1 MTTAV
6 ASLFP
11 DTFLAVDWGTTNR
24 RVYRIEDGNVV
35 ATERDGRGV
44 TAIPKEDFPAEV
56 AAIRA
61 RFGDLPMLLAGMVG
75 STVGWRD
82 APYVPV
88 PAGVSA
94 LARGLCWIDPRT
106 AIVPGL
112 SVLTEDRADVMR
124 GEEVQLLGAVAAG
137 LVPRDGL
144 LCQPGTHCKWARMA
158 AGVVVDFT
166 TAMTGELFALV
177 RGHGLLSSQLGGAVT
192 PGAAFRAGVEAGKQ
206 RDLSAALFGI
216 RASKLLGQRDDAD
229 AASYASGLLIGSDVA
244 VRLGHG
250 GGDVHI
256 LSDPDLGGLYA
267 IAVAANGGTPHV
279 VDSHAAFAAGII
291 ALAQTRNAVLGD

>member
-1 MTTAV
+1 MTVPVSPQFDDA
-6 ASLFP
+6 
-11 DTFLAVDWGTTNR
+11 FLAVDWGTTNR
-24 RVYRIEDGNVV
+24 RVYRIEAGQVV
-35 ATERDGRGV
+35 ASERDARGV
-44 TAIPKEDFPAEV
+44 TAVAKDAFPDEV
-56 AAIRA
+56 ADIRT

-75 STVGWRD
+75 STIGWRD
-82 APYVPV
+82 VPYVTA
-88 PAGVSA
+88 PAGIEA
-94 LARGLCWIDPRT
+94 LARGLGWIDDRT

-112 SVLTEDRADVMR
+112 SVLNGDRADVMR

-137 LVPRDGL
+137 LVPRDGV
-144 LCQPGTHCKWARMA
+144 LCQPGTHCKWARIE

-166 TAMTGELFALV
+166 TAMTGELFALL
-177 RGHGLLSSQLGGAVT
+177 RGHGLLSTQLFGTVT
-192 PGAAFRAGVEAGKQ
+192 PGAAFRAGVETGKR

-244 VRLGHG
+244 VRLASGT
-250 GGDVHI
+250 GDVHI

-291 ALAQTRNAVLGD
+291 ALARALGE

>member
-1 MTTAV
+1 MPVSPFA
-6 ASLFP
+6 
-11 DTFLAVDWGTTNR
+11 DGFLAIDWGTTNR
-24 RVYRIEDGNVV
+24 RVYRIAAGQVV
-35 ATERDGRGV
+35 ATDRDDRGV
-44 TAIPKEDFPAEV
+44 TAIAPDGFAAEV
-56 AAIRA
+56 ADIRA

-82 APYVPV
+82 VPYVAV
-88 PAGVSA
+88 PAGFDA
-94 LARGLCWIDPRT
+94 LARGLCWIDART

-112 SVLTEDRADVMR
+112 SMLEEGRADVMR
-124 GEEVQLLGAVAAG
+124 GEEVQLLGAVEAG

-144 LCQPGTHCKWARMA
+144 LCQPGTHCKWARME

-177 RGHGLLSSQLGGAVT
+177 RGHGLLSTQLGGTVT
-192 PGAAFRAGVEAGKQ
+192 PNAAFREGVEAGKR

-216 RASKLLGQRDDAD
+216 RASKLLGQRNDAD

-244 VRLGHG
+244 VRLENG

-256 LSDPDLGGLYA
+256 LSDPGLGGLYA

-291 ALAQTRNAVLGD
+291 ALARAPGE